1 MTALTRYAVVGIACF
16 AIGYVIGKQ
25 NAPPRVTE
33 TIYKCDTINT
43 TRVDTCNILVP
54 QYKYIRVIDTLRI
67 AVDDGKSVN
76 LPITQKHYAKDS
88 VYDAWVSGYEPHLDS
103 ISIYERTKTQ
113 IITNTTTR
121 LIESDKWSYYSS
133 IGFSNNGNEN
143 FATMGLTINSPKK
156 WSWGVNVGI
165 GNDGHLYY
173 GINVG
178 LKLK

>member
-1 MTALTRYAVVGIACF
+1 MRETIKHVILGALCVVVGFILGRMHDPTK
-16 AIGYVIGKQ
+16 ISDIM
-25 NAPPRVTE
+25 
-33 TIYKCDTINT
+33 YKTDTIECV
-43 TRVDTCNILVP
+43 RLDTCKIIVP
-54 QYKYIRVIDTLRI
+54 EYKYIRTVDTI
-67 AVDDGKSVN
+67 IVNSDDGHSVS

-88 VYDAWVSGYEPHLDS
+88 VYDAWISGYEPHLDS

-113 IITNTTTR
+113 IITNTTIR
-121 LIESDKWSYYSS
+121 LIESNKWSYYSS

-156 WSWGVNVGI
+156 WAFGVNVGI
-165 GNDGHLYY
+165 GNNGHLYY